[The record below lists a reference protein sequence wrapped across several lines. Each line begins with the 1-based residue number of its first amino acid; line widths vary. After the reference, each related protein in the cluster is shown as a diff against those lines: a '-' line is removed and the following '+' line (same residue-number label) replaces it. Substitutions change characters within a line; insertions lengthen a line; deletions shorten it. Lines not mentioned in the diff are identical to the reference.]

1 MDNLNIYEN
10 KFYLFKG
17 GDKSK
22 LLIDEDYKV
31 EELKNINKFDYTV
44 IRSILNNIN
53 LDKTNIKKDI
63 KSKLERLK
71 NLVKED
77 DNLKKIN
84 TKEFMS
90 KLEEFD
96 ESDKFNED
104 KKEVIS
110 NIFDFNQSGGG
121 LLYYIGNLLEKGSK
135 AKEAV
140 KKTTFQKFLKGLL
153 FGYNSILGVIDFLF
167 DVTLL
172 SNSSDLTQ
180 FDSNKLN
187 IAHIIYAMLNLDGI
201 GVCSALLGLIPEYGE
216 LAASSSGLAVNLY
229 KLSLFMNKKY
239 KTKEELEYD
248 KIENIENGIETDTF
262 VLKDKY
268 IPSPGS
274 NYNQSFYER
283 IKLL

>member
-1 MDNLNIYEN
+1 MDNLNIYDN

-22 LLIDEDYKV
+22 LLIDDDYKV
-31 EELKNINKFDYTV
+31 EELKDINEFDYTV

-63 KSKLERLK
+63 KLKLEKLK

-77 DNLKKIN
+77 DDLKKIN

-121 LLYYIGNLLEKGSK
+121 LLYYFGNLLEKSSK

-172 SNSSDLTQ
+172 SNNSDLTQ
-180 FDSNKLN
+180 FDNNKLN
-187 IAHIIYAMLNLDGI
+187 IAHITYAMLNFDGI
-201 GVCSALLGLIPEYGE
+201 GVCSALLGLIPKYGE
-216 LAASSSGLAVNLY
+216 LAAGSSGLAVNLY
-229 KLSLFMNKKY
+229 RLSLFMNKKY

-274 NYNQSFYER
+274 SYNQSFYER